1 MLKCYIEI
9 GTHIGMTIFWFSV
22 VEMVHGVV
30 ALQEG
35 YEIITDDIQ
44 RIDWWEVFM

>member
-1 MLKCYIEI
+1 MLQRYWNVYWYEDS
-9 GTHIGMTIFWFSV
+9 WFCV

-35 YEIITDDIQ
+35 YEIVKNDVQII
-44 RIDWWEVFM
+44 V